1 MLIPTGRAVVVMCAH
16 CGRVGMMPQPN
27 SGVADLTCQ
36 CGNPVNIA
44 TPGVLLAFLQTG
56 QGTVLRSSDG
66 LSNAAAAAAAAAA
79 IGAARAQQARANRGA
94 PSELVKLLPTL
105 LFKSTADSSSSS
117 GSSDKAQ
124 SWRCEAA
131 EDLARCDC
139 SDAAKSLTVFQDAP
153 LCSGRAAVALVLDA
167 ETAADTTTTDAAT
180 DSTTTAGGV
189 NCWGASCTTDTAAVI
204 QEEQQQQHADE
215 DKVSCRVCLC
225 DYEHG
230 EEMRVLPCLHRVSFL
245 LYTII
250 IIRSNEALAVA
261 YGVTYVTLRNIT
273 RVAVA
278 C

>member
-1 MLIPTGRAVVVMCAH
+1 VVVMCAH

-105 LFKSTADSSSSS
+105 LFKGTADITSS
-117 GSSDKAQ
+117 SSDKAQ

-139 SDAAKSLTVFQDAP
+139 SDAAKSLTTFQEAP
-153 LCSGRAAVALVLDA
+153 LCRGRAAVALVLEA
-167 ETAADTTTTDAAT
+167 ETTADTTTDAAT
-180 DSTTTAGGV
+180 GSTAATSGISSV
-189 NCWGASCTTDTAAVI
+189 SCWSGSCTTDTAAVML
-204 QEEQQQQHADE
+204 EDQQQHEDE

-230 EEMRVLPCLHRVSFL
+230 EEMRVLPCLHRVSCL
-245 LYTII
+245 LCII
-250 IIRSNEALAVA
+250 LRSIQSIA
-261 YGVTYVTLRNIT
+261 TLCGST
-273 RVAVA
+273 FV
-278 C
+278 

>member
-1 MLIPTGRAVVVMCAH
+1 
-16 CGRVGMMPQPN
+16 MPQPN

-105 LFKSTADSSSSS
+105 LFKSTAASSSSS

-124 SWRCEAA
+124 SLRCEAA
-131 EDLARCDC
+131 EDLVRCDC
-139 SDAAKSLTVFQDAP
+139 SDAAKSLTAFQDAP
-153 LCSGRAAVALVLDA
+153 LCSGRAAIALVLDA
-167 ETAADTTTTDAAT
+167 ETPADTTTTTTTDAAT
-180 DSTTTAGGV
+180 DSTITASGGVGSV
-189 NCWGASCTTDTAAVI
+189 NCWGGSCTTDTAAVM
-204 QEEQQQQHADE
+204 QEQQQQQHADE

-245 LYTII
+245 LYTLI
-250 IIRSNEALAVA
+250 IIRSKEALAVA
-261 YGVTYVTLRNIT
+261 YGGTYVTLRNLT